1 MSHSNERPSR
11 VAPRADRSTTAY
23 SATIAACVD
32 AQARASASEA
42 AGAYLDKLTGTIPAI
57 GPVQ

>member
-11 VAPRADRSTTAY
+11 VAPRADRYTTRY

-42 AGAYLDKLTGTIPAI
+42 AGAYLDKLTSAI
-57 GPVQ
+57 SATGQVQ